1 MSDVIVDMEMKV
13 IMELLLS
20 KIMKIEETERL
31 VKGLYV
37 IKFKLG
43 K

>member
-1 MSDVIVDMEMKV
+1 MKV
-13 IMELLLS
+13 IVELLFS
-20 KIMKIEETERL
+20 EIMKIEEMERL